1 VSQAQESVLDL
12 SALSLQLLAE
22 QEVVPRAK
30 AFAQFVGSLLPE
42 SAVTVY
48 TLSSG
53 AAPASWVQRATVGEA
68 IIHEQV
74 IPAESGLLGALAENP
89 APILCA
95 AAEVKRE
102 DYPHIDIRKTLLS
115 ICYIPM
121 VNGGKLVGALEIVS
135 FEEELTEEAIA
146 ALQPAAEV
154 MAVAIV
160 SAEAYEEERNGT
172 LSSIARITQLY
183 DLEKVFSSTLEMDE
197 LQQLIGSKFSEILSA
212 QAVNI
217 WLLQPD
223 ESIELM
229 HQHGVD
235 PSAFKGQI
243 QKPQEG
249 IAGTVSDTGEGVC
262 ISDPADSRL
271 VERNR
276 SAGGSLAL
284 SLLAAPIM
292 DAGSLVGVVEAVNRL
307 EGTPFDEDDLF
318 TLTSLNDTASAA
330 LHNASLLMAE
340 RKVEI
345 LETLN
350 TVSHEITST
359 LNLERMLQT
368 IVNAPQAIVPYER
381 AAIVLQQGGRYKVSA
396 ITGLTQVNADAPDIA
411 PLAEVVEWAARSGE
425 VLDVRQH
432 DEEIAAEREETRA
445 KFRKYFAESGMRGFY
460 AKPLSD
466 DTGQVGL
473 LAMESSNP
481 DFLEPA
487 HIEILEVLA
496 SQATVALRNAQ
507 MYKEVPFISVLE
519 PMLVRKRKFMA
530 MEKRRRTM
538 ILALAAAAAVFLVAC
553 PLPLRVDGD
562 AVVAPVRRALVQP
575 EVDGVIGKVLVHEGE
590 TVQAGQVLAEMEAW
604 NLRSAV
610 TEAQARYEAVLLQM
624 NHALAVNDGTE
635 AGVQRVQADYWRAEV
650 GRTRQLLDKAELRSP
665 IDGVVA
671 TPHVETFAGRKLER
685 GDSFAEVV
693 DTSRAVVDV
702 AIDDTDAGLLKVA
715 EPAVIKLNS
724 YPTRTF
730 RGDVLIVSPKAQVV
744 QDQPFFYARIGVA
757 NAEGAIRAG
766 MEGRGKVRVGWYPSG
781 YVLLRRPMLWLYGRI
796 WYWLGW

>member
-1 VSQAQESVLDL
+1 
-12 SALSLQLLAE
+12 
-22 QEVVPRAK
+22 
-30 AFAQFVGSLLPE
+30 
-42 SAVTVY
+42 
-48 TLSSG
+48 
-53 AAPASWVQRATVGEA
+53 
-68 IIHEQV
+68 
-74 IPAESGLLGALAENP
+74 
-89 APILCA
+89 
-95 AAEVKRE
+95 
-102 DYPHIDIRKTLLS
+102 
-115 ICYIPM
+115 
-121 VNGGKLVGALEIVS
+121 
-135 FEEELTEEAIA
+135 
-146 ALQPAAEV
+146 
-154 MAVAIV
+154 
-160 SAEAYEEERNGT
+160 
-172 LSSIARITQLY
+172 
-183 DLEKVFSSTLEMDE
+183 
-197 LQQLIGSKFSEILSA
+197 
-212 QAVNI
+212 
-217 WLLQPD
+217 
-223 ESIELM
+223 
-229 HQHGVD
+229 
-235 PSAFKGQI
+235 
-243 QKPQEG
+243 
-249 IAGTVSDTGEGVC
+249 
-262 ISDPADSRL
+262 
-271 VERNR
+271 
-276 SAGGSLAL
+276 
-284 SLLAAPIM
+284 
-292 DAGSLVGVVEAVNRL
+292 
-307 EGTPFDEDDLF
+307 
-318 TLTSLNDTASAA
+318 
-330 LHNASLLMAE
+330 
-340 RKVEI
+340 
-345 LETLN
+345 
-350 TVSHEITST
+350 
-359 LNLERMLQT
+359 
-368 IVNAPQAIVPYER
+368 
-381 AAIVLQQGGRYKVSA
+381 
-396 ITGLTQVNADAPDIA
+396 
-411 PLAEVVEWAARSGE
+411 
-425 VLDVRQH
+425 
-432 DEEIAAEREETRA
+432 
-445 KFRKYFAESGMRGFY
+445 
-460 AKPLSD
+460 
-466 DTGQVGL
+466 
-473 LAMESSNP
+473 
-481 DFLEPA
+481 
-487 HIEILEVLA
+487 
-496 SQATVALRNAQ
+496 